1 MRLAMVKRVVA
12 AMVVLGGLLSASFAQ
27 AGVAWDTYKSRFL
40 MPDGRIVDT
49 GNKNV
54 SHTEGQG
61 FAMLMAV
68 ANDDRASF
76 DKMWAWTEKTLKN
89 KKTGLFYWRYNPVE
103 PDPIPDKN
111 NASDGDAL
119 IAWALMKADAR
130 WHDGRYS
137 AASDAI
143 TKALVS
149 HTVIDFAGYRVMLP
163 GANGFNL
170 NSYVNLNPSYFIFPA
185 WQAFADRSHLTV
197 WRDLIRDAQTLT
209 GKMGWG
215 EANLPTDWV
224 ALAADGKMQPAK
236 EWPPRMSYD
245 AIRIPLYVAWQDPN
259 SALLTPWRSWWQK
272 YSRSQTPA
280 WVNVTTNEGAPYNM
294 NEGQLAVRDLTLGVK
309 NGEPQITA
317 QDDYYS
323 ASLKMLSWLAEQR

>member
-1 MRLAMVKRVVA
+1 
-12 AMVVLGGLLSASFAQ
+12 
-27 AGVAWDTYKSRFL
+27 
-40 MPDGRIVDT
+40 
-49 GNKNV
+49 
-54 SHTEGQG
+54 
-61 FAMLMAV
+61 
-68 ANDDRASF
+68 
-76 DKMWAWTEKTLKN
+76 
-89 KKTGLFYWRYNPVE
+89 
-103 PDPIPDKN
+103 
-111 NASDGDAL
+111 
-119 IAWALMKADAR
+119 
-130 WHDGRYS
+130 
-137 AASDAI
+137 
-143 TKALVS
+143 
-149 HTVIDFAGYRVMLP
+149 MLP
-163 GANGFNL
+163 GAKGFNL

-197 WRDLIRDAQTLT
+197 WRDLIRDAKTLT

-245 AIRIPLYVAWQDPN
+245 AIRIPLYIAWQDPN

-272 YSRSQTPA
+272 FSRSQTPA
-280 WVNVTTNEGAPYNM
+280 WVNVTTNEAAPYNM
-294 NEGQLAVRDLTLGVK
+294 NEGQLAVRDLTLGTK